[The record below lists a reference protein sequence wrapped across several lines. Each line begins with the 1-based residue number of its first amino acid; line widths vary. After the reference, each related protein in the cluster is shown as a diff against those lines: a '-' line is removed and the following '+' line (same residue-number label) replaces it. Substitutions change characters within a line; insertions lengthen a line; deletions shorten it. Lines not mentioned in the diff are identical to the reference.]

1 MLTRLLRLSSD
12 VAAYRRAEKFLKWTD
27 AKYGVDSQ
35 RNHELVDTCGRN
47 PPEMVQIN
55 FANREVNCKIVYYGP
70 GKSGK
75 TTNIEVVHAQ
85 APDGRKGK
93 LVSIATEKDRT
104 LYFDFLP
111 IDLGTI
117 AGMTTKFQLY
127 TVPGQVFYDATRKL
141 VLQGADAVVFVA
153 DSNPELKLENIESV
167 QNLVANMK
175 SNGLDV
181 MDTPIVFQWNKRDL
195 PEVMPIEE
203 MNADLNPWNAPAIE
217 AVAVNGA
224 GVMQTLKQ
232 VATLVIKRLSKD
244 FGR

>member
-1 MLTRLLRLSSD
+1 
-12 VAAYRRAEKFLKWTD
+12 
-27 AKYGVDSQ
+27 
-35 RNHELVDTCGRN
+35 
-47 PPEMVQIN
+47 MVQIN
-55 FANREVNCKIVYYGP
+55 FANKEVNCKIVYYGP
-70 GKSGK
+70 GRSGK

-141 VLQGADAVVFVA
+141 VLNGADAVVFVA
-153 DSNPELKLENIESV
+153 DSNPALRLENIQSV
-167 QNLVANMK
+167 QNMVSNMRH
-175 SNGLDV
+175 NGLDV
-181 MDTPIVFQWNKRDL
+181 VKTPIVFQWNKRDV
-195 PEVMPIEE
+195 PDAMSVKDMSI
-203 MNADLNPWNAPAIE
+203 DLNPWNAPALE
-217 AVAVNGA
+217 AVAVNGV

-232 VATLVIKRLSKD
+232 VATLVIRNLSRD
-244 FGR
+244 FSR